1 MDSKSKIDLS
11 IFDIDE
17 TLFHTKAKVQ
27 VLKDGTINKIL
38 DNQQFNSYKL
48 KKGESFDYGQFKSAK
63 IFKETSM
70 PITKIIKKAKRII
83 HFAIRSGSKV
93 IIVTARQDMDDKK
106 LFKEAFE
113 AQGIDIGKVYV
124 ERAGNIGKKTAS
136 ANKVVI
142 FKKYLDTG
150 RYAKVRLFD
159 DDKNNLKAFMSLQKN
174 YANVK
179 FTAYQVLRSGFTT
192 KFH

>member
-27 VLKDGTINKIL
+27 VLKDGKINKIL

-48 KKGESFDYGQFKSAK
+48 KNGESFDYGQFKSAK
-63 IFKETSM
+63 IFKETST

-83 HFAIRSGSKV
+83 HYAIRSGAKV

-150 RYAKVRLFD
+150 RYARVRLFD

-179 FTAYQVLRSGFTT
+179 FTAHQVLRSGFTT

>member
-27 VLKDGTINKIL
+27 VLKDGKINKIL

-63 IFKETSM
+63 IFKETST

-150 RYAKVRLFD
+150 RYARVRLFD

-179 FTAYQVLRSGFTT
+179 FTAHQVLRSGFTT

>member
-27 VLKDGTINKIL
+27 VLKDGKINKIL

-63 IFKETSM
+63 IFKETST

-83 HFAIRSGSKV
+83 HYAIRSGAKV

-150 RYAKVRLFD
+150 RYARVRLFD

-174 YANVK
+174 YANVT
-179 FTAYQVLRSGFTT
+179 FTAHQVLRNGFTT

>member
-27 VLKDGTINKIL
+27 VLKDGKINKIL

-48 KKGESFDYGQFKSAK
+48 KNGESFDYGQFKSAK
-63 IFKETSM
+63 IFKETST

-150 RYAKVRLFD
+150 RYARVRLFD

-179 FTAYQVLRSGFTT
+179 FTAHQVLRSGFTT

>member
-1 MDSKSKIDLS
+1 MNTSSKVGLT

-27 VLKDGTINKIL
+27 VFKDGKVNKIL
-38 DNQQFNSYKL
+38 DNQQFNSYQL

-63 IFKETSM
+63 IFKETST

-83 HFAIRSGSKV
+83 HFAIQSGSKV

-179 FTAYQVLRSGFTT
+179 FTAHQVLRSGFTT

>member
-27 VLKDGTINKIL
+27 VLKDGKINKIL
-38 DNQQFNSYKL
+38 DNQQYNSYKL
-48 KKGESFDYGQFKSAK
+48 KNGESFDYGQFKSAK
-63 IFKETSM
+63 IFKETST

-150 RYAKVRLFD
+150 RYARVRLFD

-179 FTAYQVLRSGFTT
+179 FTAHQVLRSGFTT

>member
-27 VLKDGTINKIL
+27 VLKDGKINKIL
-38 DNQQFNSYKL
+38 DNQQYNSYKL
-48 KKGESFDYGQFKSAK
+48 KNGESFDYGQFKSAK
-63 IFKETSM
+63 IFKETST

-83 HFAIRSGSKV
+83 HFAIRSRSKV

-150 RYAKVRLFD
+150 RYARVRLFD

-179 FTAYQVLRSGFTT
+179 FTAHQVLRSGFTT

>member
-27 VLKDGTINKIL
+27 VLKDGKINKIL
-38 DNQQFNSYKL
+38 DNQKFNSYKL

-63 IFKETSM
+63 IFKETST

-150 RYAKVRLFD
+150 RYARVRLFD

-179 FTAYQVLRSGFTT
+179 FTAHQVLRSGFTT

>member
-27 VLKDGTINKIL
+27 VLKDGKINKIL

-48 KKGESFDYGQFKSAK
+48 KNGESFDYGQFKSAK
-63 IFKETSM
+63 IFKETST

-83 HFAIRSGSKV
+83 HFAIQSGSKV

-179 FTAYQVLRSGFTT
+179 FTAHQVLRSGFTT

>member
-1 MDSKSKIDLS
+1 MNASSKVGLT

-17 TLFHTKAKVQ
+17 TLFHTTAKVQ
-27 VLKDGTINKIL
+27 VYKDGKVNKIL
-38 DNQQFNSYKL
+38 DKRQFNSYQL

-63 IFKETSM
+63 IFKETST

-83 HFAIRSGSKV
+83 HYAIRSGAKV

-150 RYAKVRLFD
+150 RYARVRLFD

-174 YANVK
+174 YANVT
-179 FTAYQVLRSGFTT
+179 FTAHQVLRNGFTT

>member
-1 MDSKSKIDLS
+1 MDSKNKIGLT

-27 VLKDGTINKIL
+27 VFKEGKIVKIL
-38 DNQQFNSYKL
+38 DNQQYNTYRL
-48 KKGESFDYGQFKSAK
+48 KKDESFNYGQFKSAK
-63 IFKETSM
+63 IFKETST
-70 PITKIIKKAKRII
+70 PIAKVIKRAKRII
-83 HFAIRSGSKV
+83 HFASRKGSKV

-106 LFKEAFE
+106 LFKEAFK
-113 AQGIDIGKVYV
+113 AQGIDIGRVYV
-124 ERAGNIGKKTAS
+124 ERAGNIGKETAS
-136 ANKVVI
+136 ENKVVI

-150 RYAKVRLFD
+150 RYARIRLFD

-179 FTAYQVLRSGFTT
+179 FTAHQVLRSGFTT

>member
-1 MDSKSKIDLS
+1 MNASSKVGLT

-17 TLFHTKAKVQ
+17 TLFHTTAKVQ
-27 VLKDGTINKIL
+27 VYKDGKVNKIL
-38 DNQQFNSYKL
+38 DNQQFNSYQL

-63 IFKETSM
+63 IFKETST

-83 HFAIRSGSKV
+83 HFAIQSGSKV

-179 FTAYQVLRSGFTT
+179 FTAHQVLRSGFTT

>member
-27 VLKDGTINKIL
+27 VLKDGKINKIL

-48 KKGESFDYGQFKSAK
+48 KNGESFDYGQFKSAK
-63 IFKETSM
+63 IFKETST

-150 RYAKVRLFD
+150 RYARVRLFD

-179 FTAYQVLRSGFTT
+179 FTAHQVLRNGFTT